1 MMSKNNEL
9 FSQLIQQSGGVYRDK
24 KYINMLILIYL
35 KNVCF
40 DFQFQNDI
48 A

>member
-9 FSQLIQQSGGVYRDK
+9 FRPMNSAIRGGYRDK

>member
-9 FSQLIQQSGGVYRDK
+9 FSQLIQQSGGYRDK